1 MHTRSC
7 IVIYGIYCIDIKNTQ
22 TENKTSNLSFDY
34 RKINKF
40 YSLENLMAYSD
51 QCQYLR
57 NCAPTPL
64 LTQQQSTDKNFLGLM
79 LGQIPK
85 LIRFLLKKAI
95 FMLLGPHFVL
105 NKSLLGEEK
114 LVELHSNPSE

>member
-1 MHTRSC
+1 
-7 IVIYGIYCIDIKNTQ
+7 
-22 TENKTSNLSFDY
+22 
-34 RKINKF
+34 
-40 YSLENLMAYSD
+40 MAYSD

-64 LTQQQSTDKNFLGLM
+64 LTQQQSTNKNFLGLM

-85 LIRFLLKKAI
+85 LIRLLLKKAI

-105 NKSLLGEEK
+105 NKSPLGKEK
-114 LVELHSNPSE
+114 LVELHSNPLE